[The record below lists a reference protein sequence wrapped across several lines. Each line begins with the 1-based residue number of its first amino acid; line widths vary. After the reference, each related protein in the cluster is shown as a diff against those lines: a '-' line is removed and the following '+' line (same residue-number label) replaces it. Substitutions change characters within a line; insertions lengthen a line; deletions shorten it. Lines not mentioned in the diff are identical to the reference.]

1 MSWRRFFRRTRV
13 DADLKE
19 EMSAHLAA
27 QIEEN
32 VARGQSVEEARRA
45 AFLKFGNPQQ
55 VRETLWRQNT
65 ISWLDSIARDCK
77 HGVRALRRS
86 PGFALVSI
94 LVIALGIGV
103 NAALFTVVRSV
114 LLKPLPFRDPQRLVR
129 LYENTL
135 NFFPYNSSAGGIFA
149 EWQKDS
155 HSFAGMAISRYAEYN
170 LSGTQGQLPEVIEAA
185 KFSWNMLPVLGV
197 EPALGRNFTAADDRP
212 SANGTAILSWGLW
225 KRRYGGN
232 PAILNQTILLD
243 ARPYTVIGI
252 LPAWF
257 AYPTSQAQL
266 WTPVYHEEPPALMQ
280 ALDDHEFHAIGRLQP
295 GVSLPE
301 AVAELSLIAKRIH
314 DAHGDNPFVSGGA
327 NGSSLLESIVGD
339 IRTPLNILLGATAC
353 VLLIACLN
361 IANLLV
367 ARSVGRRREL
377 AIRTA
382 LGGSRAELLRQHLM
396 ESLLLSV
403 AGGGFGLLLASG
415 LVQWFVSLRQDV
427 PRIDAIH
434 IDGTVLAFT
443 AGLVVLTALFAG
455 LVSAFSSRG
464 DQVLSALQESS
475 RSYSGGH
482 ARTRLRRVL
491 LSLEVGLTV
500 VLLIGAGLLLK
511 SYARLRSSSLGCI
524 TNNVL
529 TMDFSLPAAR
539 YDFPAAVHFYQDL
552 LTRVRSYPGVQAA
565 GLIDTV
571 PGAGYGGDNGFTI
584 QGRPPLP
591 QGRGQIA
598 LHRWIDPQSF
608 SAIGIPFESGSTFDD
623 SQHLG
628 PATEVIIS
636 ESFRRQYFSGENPI
650 GQTLITQNDRPFRI
664 VGVVGDTLFEVGERP
679 LPMMYFPLDTLI
691 SSGPKDFIGSASL
704 VVRSQQDVTRLALPV
719 QKIIQQLD
727 PDLPVSDI
735 LTMDQLI
742 GTQTLDASFNATLL
756 LIFALVSL
764 LLAAVGLFGV
774 ISYLAAQRTT
784 EIGVRIALGAQRSQ
798 VLMLILRDGLR
809 PALIGLVLGLASSAA
824 LTRLIQS
831 MLYETQP
838 LDVEIFGLVAVIL
851 FLVAAAACM
860 IPAWRASRL
869 NPVAALRM
877 E

>member
-1 MSWRRFFRRTRV
+1 M
-13 DADLKE
+13 
-19 EMSAHLAA
+19 
-27 QIEEN
+27 N
-32 VARGQSVEEARRA
+32 
-45 AFLKFGNPQQ
+45 
-55 VRETLWRQNT
+55 
-65 ISWLDSIARDCK
+65 
-77 HGVRALRRS
+77 
-86 PGFALVSI
+86 
-94 LVIALGIGV
+94 
-103 NAALFTVVRSV
+103 
-114 LLKPLPFRDPQRLVR
+114 
-129 LYENTL
+129 
-135 NFFPYNSSAGGIFA
+135 
-149 EWQKDS
+149 
-155 HSFAGMAISRYAEYN
+155 
-170 LSGTQGQLPEVIEAA
+170 
-185 KFSWNMLPVLGV
+185 
-197 EPALGRNFTAADDRP
+197 
-212 SANGTAILSWGLW
+212 
-225 KRRYGGN
+225 
-232 PAILNQTILLD
+232 
-243 ARPYTVIGI
+243 
-252 LPAWF
+252 
-257 AYPTSQAQL
+257 
-266 WTPVYHEEPPALMQ
+266 
-280 ALDDHEFHAIGRLQP
+280 
-295 GVSLPE
+295 
-301 AVAELSLIAKRIH
+301 
-314 DAHGDNPFVSGGA
+314 
-327 NGSSLLESIVGD
+327 
-339 IRTPLNILLGATAC
+339 
-353 VLLIACLN
+353 
-361 IANLLV
+361 
-367 ARSVGRRREL
+367 
-377 AIRTA
+377 
-382 LGGSRAELLRQHLM
+382 
-396 ESLLLSV
+396 
-403 AGGGFGLLLASG
+403 
-415 LVQWFVSLRQDV
+415 
-427 PRIDAIH
+427 
-434 IDGTVLAFT
+434 
-443 AGLVVLTALFAG
+443 
-455 LVSAFSSRG
+455 
-464 DQVLSALQESS
+464 
-475 RSYSGGH
+475 
-482 ARTRLRRVL
+482 
-491 LSLEVGLTV
+491 
-500 VLLIGAGLLLK
+500 
-511 SYARLRSSSLGCI
+511 
-524 TNNVL
+524 
-529 TMDFSLPAAR
+529 FSLPAAR